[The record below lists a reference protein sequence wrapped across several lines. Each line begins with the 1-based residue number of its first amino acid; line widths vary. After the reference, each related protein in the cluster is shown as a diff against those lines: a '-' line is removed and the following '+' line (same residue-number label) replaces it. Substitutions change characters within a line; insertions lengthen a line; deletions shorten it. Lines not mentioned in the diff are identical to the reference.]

1 MVSTKSDSGEA
12 PPTVPLSDAERALLD
27 ENGYVTLPD
36 VLTPVEARR
45 VRDRVMA
52 LADAERA
59 ADPDCVYLDGKGQRV
74 WNLVNKDEM
83 FERLVQN
90 RRTLGALEGLL
101 GADCTLS
108 SFTANVIGPGS
119 PPGGIHMDSP
129 LTALPAPLP
138 PYALVANSVWLLDDF
153 TPENGATFCAPGSH
167 LLGRPPTRDDDP
179 SLIQLTGRAGSVTII
194 HGSIWHGSA
203 PNTTERHR
211 VALLG
216 FYSRA
221 VMKPQQNH
229 LALATPGV
237 LERATPVMRRLLG
250 FSSQPGERT

>member
-1 MVSTKSDSGEA
+1 MST
-12 PPTVPLSDAERALLD
+12 PTPLSAAERAFLD

-36 VLTPVEARR
+36 VLTPDEARD

-59 ADPDCVYLDGKGQRV
+59 ADPDCVYLDGKSQRV
-74 WNLVNKDEM
+74 WNLVNKGET
-83 FERLVQN
+83 FEGLVQN
-90 RRTLGALEGLL
+90 PRTLGALEGLL
-101 GADCTLS
+101 GDDCVLS

-119 PPGGIHMDSP
+119 PAGGIHMDSP
-129 LTALPAPLP
+129 LTALPTPLP
-138 PYALVANSVWLLDDF
+138 QYALVANSVWLLDDF
-153 TPENGATFCAPGSH
+153 TEENGATYCAPGSH
-167 LLGRPPTRDDDP
+167 RLGQAPTSDDEP
-179 SLIQLTGRAGSVTII
+179 ALTQVTGRAGSVTII

-203 PNTTERHR
+203 PNTTARHR

-216 FYSRA
+216 FYGRA

-229 LALATPGV
+229 LALVTPEV
-237 LERATPVMRRLLG
+237 LERATPTMRRLLG